1 MVSARDAYLKP
12 QSKEQAS
19 IVMEEEAAIVINRDN
34 LAKLTLRHPGREKLC
49 NAFGGLNCQC
59 NIGFG

>member
-1 MVSARDAYLKP
+1 
-12 QSKEQAS
+12 
-19 IVMEEEAAIVINRDN
+19 MEEEAAIVINRDN